1 MGRNDQVAGREV
13 VVRVLVLE
21 GVDLNLTG
29 IGSILFSNLANIA
42 FPALGRTRKGQALA
56 PGFWNFAEGPP
67 GSKHCCILKC
77 FCLKGQTGP
86 GNFRRKSM
94 RRACWIVLLEFLLVI
109 AASRVARG
117 QGPAPLNLVGVWQ
130 AHFSTP
136 LGPAVSQTILMPDG
150 GFTKTVRAGGM
161 MTWDAGM
168 YSVGQGYIHFYIH
181 DHEPKIYKGVRMH
194 WVTSETVFF
203 HMTGPDRMICEDRV
217 TGNRWQAYRVR

>member
-1 MGRNDQVAGREV
+1 
-13 VVRVLVLE
+13 
-21 GVDLNLTG
+21 
-29 IGSILFSNLANIA
+29 
-42 FPALGRTRKGQALA
+42 
-56 PGFWNFAEGPP
+56 
-67 GSKHCCILKC
+67 
-77 FCLKGQTGP
+77 
-86 GNFRRKSM
+86 M

-150 GFTKTVRAGGM
+150 SFTKTVRAGGM

-203 HMTGPDRMICEDRV
+203 HMTGPRSDDLRRSRNGQPLAGLPRPVMPHTCQCHHSSAVWYFILQQTPLPRFGPDCSDQPATPWPATCIDRDGAAIK
-217 TGNRWQAYRVR
+217 TGAHPFLSSRPLFR